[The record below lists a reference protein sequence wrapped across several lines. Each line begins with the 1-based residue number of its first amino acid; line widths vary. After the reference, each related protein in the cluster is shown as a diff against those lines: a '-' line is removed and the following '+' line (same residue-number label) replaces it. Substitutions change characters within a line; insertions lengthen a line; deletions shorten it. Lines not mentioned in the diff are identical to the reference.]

1 LFAVKMGALCNR
13 TVIVAEPQETLRD
26 VALLMRDR
34 HVGSV
39 VIVEGSIGQRVPI
52 GIITDRDIAV
62 ALGAEGREP
71 SQTPVGLAMSSDL
84 YRAREDQDVYD
95 VLTQMRARGLRRVPV
110 VAADGTLAG
119 IFTFDDLVEWTAEH
133 MLELS
138 RLVHR
143 ELDRER
149 HPSA

>member
-62 ALGAEGREP
+62 ALGAEGHEP
-71 SQTPVGLAMSSDL
+71 SQTPVGLTMSSDL

-143 ELDRER
+143 ERER
-149 HPSA
+149 IS